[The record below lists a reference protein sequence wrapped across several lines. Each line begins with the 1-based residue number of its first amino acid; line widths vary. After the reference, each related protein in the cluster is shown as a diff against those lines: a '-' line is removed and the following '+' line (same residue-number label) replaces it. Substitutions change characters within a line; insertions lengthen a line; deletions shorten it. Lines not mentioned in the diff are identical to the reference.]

1 MPDVVRL
8 LVCAAAVLTAASG
21 RAAGQQLQTLWDL
34 PANRAAVV
42 STQPEGGAERP
53 AEPAVTHT
61 AGGGSKTSGGDPT
74 TPGRAQEVGN
84 RHRGKLELKSFYEY
98 GDDGFRWTT
107 EGDEYSLGIRG
118 MSQLD
123 TRVYS
128 QPTPGS
134 TNSGF
139 YNPRTRLY
147 FEGHFSRPIQ
157 YEVSLQNTFDS
168 VGLLDAYVNFNY
180 DPRL

>member
-1 MPDVVRL
+1 MPDMLKAVLGVVVVL
-8 LVCAAAVLTAASG
+8 LVGARAS
-21 RAAGQQLQTLWDL
+21 GQQLQTLWDL

-42 STQPEGGAERP
+42 STQPEGGAPGGAERP
-53 AEPAVTHT
+53 AEPRVVHT

-107 EGDEYSLGIRG
+107 EDDEYSLGIRG

-128 QPTPGS
+128 QPTPGFTS
-134 TNSGF
+134 SGF

-147 FEGHFSRPIQ
+147 FEGHFSQPIQ

-168 VGLLDAYVNFNY
+168 VALLDAYVNFNY
-180 DPRL
+180 D